1 MGRPKKVKDVGGR
14 PTKMTKE
21 VLEKLEY
28 YLSRGVSVISACGFA
43 GIDNSTFYDW
53 KNNNKDFANKVEIW
67 QNALSTKAQL
77 VIADSIE
84 EGDKDTAKWFKEKT
98 DKRYNPKHMTEVTG
112 ADGGAIN
119 IAFRWEDE

>member
-53 KNNNKDFANKVEIW
+53 KNNNKDFANKVELW
-67 QNALSTKAQL
+67 QNALSTNCLLYTSDA
-77 VIADSIE
+77 ADE
-84 EGDKDTAKWFKEKT
+84 
-98 DKRYNPKHMTEVTG
+98 
-112 ADGGAIN
+112 
-119 IAFRWEDE
+119 